1 MRMKPSTNMRLR
13 LALLLL
19 PLLAWAQVLAWA
31 QDTVAPT
38 TGESTI
44 PARGEN
50 AGDYNV
56 VQSWEFGYRFASVG
70 GNDGK
75 YRSDVNYGDGIKLL
89 NSYLTVNSREGKGRW
104 FDEIVLTS
112 QGLGNDPY
120 ESVTFRVQKNRWYR
134 YDLLWRSNDYF
145 NSGLTVA
152 DGEHL
157 EDTTFRWQDHDLTL
171 FPQSWFRVHA
181 GYSRTTQ
188 DGPALTTEQEF
199 DAQGDVFPIFRDTR
213 QQYNEYRLGA
223 DIVLKSFRM
232 SILHRW
238 EYFKDDTTDN
248 LTVTEQGGPA
258 GPSELTGFT
267 RAQPYRGRTPGW
279 LVNLAKDYKWIA
291 MNGRFTYA
299 GGRGDFIQNESA
311 TGIDRFS
318 NPQNVQVIVTGNGDR
333 PVISG
338 DANFTLFPASRLS
351 VTNNTSV
358 SDTRMTGNDSF
369 EQFNNATF
377 TAQTLNFQFL
387 GVLLITNSTDIRYK
401 FSKKLDVFAG
411 YRYSDRQIRS
421 IEAGLSG
428 SIFNTTAEQSNQL
441 RAGVAGVSWMPIQ
454 DLRVHLETEI
464 GRNDHPFA
472 PISLGNYDVKRA
484 RAQYRKKNYTLG
496 GSYLENYNN
505 NSILITAYS
514 SHSRNYTGSASWN
527 AKSWLSVDAS
537 YSKLHLDTVGG
548 MAFFAGPLGDPALT
562 NAQSIFISNIHAGN
576 LGLRFPITARAD
588 VYVGYNITKDTGD
601 GRASDSLV
609 QATPVGQLLY
619 SVQTFPLTYQT
630 PLLRLSVKVTAKLR
644 YNVGYQYY
652 GYHEDFGL
660 LDVNQSYRAHTGYTS
675 LLWSF

>member
-1 MRMKPSTNMRLR
+1 MRLR
-13 LALLLL
+13 FALLLL
-19 PLLAWAQVLAWA
+19 PVCAWA

-50 AGDYNV
+50 TGDYNV
-56 VQSWEFGYRFASVG
+56 VQSWELGYRFASVG
-70 GNDGK
+70 GDDGK
-75 YRSDVNYGDGIKLL
+75 YRSDVNYGNGIKLL
-89 NSYLTVNSREGKGRW
+89 SSYLTVNSRDGNGRW
-104 FDEIVLTS
+104 FDEIVLTT

-120 ESVTFRVQKNRWYR
+120 ESATFRIQKNRWYR

-145 NSGLTVA
+145 NPGLTVA

-157 EDTTFRWQDHDLTL
+157 ENTTYRSQEHDLTL
-171 FPQSWFRVHA
+171 FPQSWFRMHA

-223 DIVLKSFRM
+223 DIVLKSFRL

-258 GPSELTGFT
+258 DPSELTGFN

-279 LVNLAKDYKWIA
+279 LVNLAGDYKWIA

-299 GGRGDFIQNESA
+299 GGRGDFIQNETA

-377 TAQTLNFQFL
+377 TAQTAELSIPRSLAHHELDRHQIQ
-387 GVLLITNSTDIRYK
+387 VLEEARRVCRIPLFGQAD
-401 FSKKLDVFAG
+401 
-411 YRYSDRQIRS
+411 S
-421 IEAGLSG
+421 I
-428 SIFNTTAEQSNQL
+428 
-441 RAGVAGVSWMPIQ
+441 
-454 DLRVHLETEI
+454 H
-464 GRNDHPFA
+464 
-472 PISLGNYDVKRA
+472 
-484 RAQYRKKNYTLG
+484 
-496 GSYLENYNN
+496 
-505 NSILITAYS
+505 
-514 SHSRNYTGSASWN
+514 
-527 AKSWLSVDAS
+527 
-537 YSKLHLDTVGG
+537 
-548 MAFFAGPLGDPALT
+548 
-562 NAQSIFISNIHAGN
+562 
-576 LGLRFPITARAD
+576 
-588 VYVGYNITKDTGD
+588 
-601 GRASDSLV
+601 
-609 QATPVGQLLY
+609 
-619 SVQTFPLTYQT
+619 
-630 PLLRLSVKVTAKLR
+630 
-644 YNVGYQYY
+644 
-652 GYHEDFGL
+652 
-660 LDVNQSYRAHTGYTS
+660 
-675 LLWSF
+675 